1 MANLDLSKY
10 GIVGDFE
17 IVHNPSYEQLFK
29 DETNPANVGFERGV
43 LTNTGAVAVDTGKF
57 TGRSPKDR

>member
-17 IVHNPSYEQLFK
+17 IVHNPTYETLYQ
-29 DETNPANVGFERGV
+29 DELNPAYEGFE
-43 LTNTGAVAVDTGKF
+43 KEF
-57 TGRSPKDR
+57 RSVT